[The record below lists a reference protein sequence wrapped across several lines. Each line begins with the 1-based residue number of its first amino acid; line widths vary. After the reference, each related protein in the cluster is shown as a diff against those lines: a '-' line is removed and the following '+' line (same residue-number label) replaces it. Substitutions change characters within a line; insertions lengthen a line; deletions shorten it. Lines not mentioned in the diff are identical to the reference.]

1 MDQREMGLGVEE
13 LAERQADVFSVLST
27 AKRVR
32 IIMLLDGT
40 EMSVNEIASAIDA
53 SVQNTSQHLRLMS
66 GKSILESRREGQ
78 TIYYRIAD
86 TPLGKHCQYILKESL
101 AVLADEQ

>member
-1 MDQREMGLGVEE
+1 MEE
-13 LAERQADVFSVLST
+13 LAERQAEIFSVLST

-32 IIMLLDGT
+32 IILLLDGT
-40 EMSVNEIASAIDA
+40 EMSVNEIAASIDA

-66 GKSILESRREGQ
+66 GKKILATRRQGQ

-86 TPLGKHCQYILKESL
+86 TPMGRHCQYILKESL
-101 AVLADEQ
+101 AALADQRREGSAA